1 VNTNSKPV
9 RIPFNVEDRPLPE
22 LFVDSSSRPG
32 RRRILVWR
40 PLPFPWTTSPPIAGA
55 APSGSGGVDAM
66 AKAEASPAAGPIATR
81 RGARR

>member
-22 LFVDSSSRPG
+22 LLVDSSSRPG

-40 PLPFPWTTSPPIAGA
+40 PLPFPWTTSPPEA
-55 APSGSGGVDAM
+55 APPGPRPDAP
-66 AKAEASPAAGPIATR
+66 AKAGMSPAAGSTPSR